1 MHLFQLISLL
11 LYAVLAAGAYGDD
24 DTIWTPRPRP
34 NQPPHIAAMPLM
46 APSENG
52 NSPHIKTRLHRRARK
67 VDKTLLERS
76 PRRRPHRLISQ
87 KGSVTCYRAMG
98 GMPAGSQP
106 PAPPSQPP
114 APPSQPPAPSI
125 IGMPDEPRPPAPPSF
140 EGMPSRKPHPA
151 SPSGVC
157 GPR

>member
-87 KGSVTCYRAMG
+87 KGSVTCTYIFETIF
-98 GMPAGSQP
+98 PKTESQD
-106 PAPPSQPP
+106 
-114 APPSQPPAPSI
+114 
-125 IGMPDEPRPPAPPSF
+125 MF
-140 EGMPSRKPHPA
+140 
-151 SPSGVC
+151 
-157 GPR
+157 